1 MHNKAHDFAALHVK
15 GAPLVLYNC
24 WDAGSAKAIVE
35 GGAVAL
41 ATGSWSVA
49 AAQGYEDGEVMPLA
63 ELLAVVKRIAQTQ
76 EVPVS
81 ADFEG
86 GYGDAPEIVA
96 AHAARLAQTGVVG
109 MNFEDQRVQGQ
120 GVWPVE
126 AQCARIAAIRAA
138 VGPDFFINARTD
150 LFLQSDAADHAG
162 LLAEA
167 IARGQAYAA
176 AGASGFFVP
185 MLGQGA
191 LIADVC
197 AQVDLPVNVMMHA
210 NLADSVALAKAGVA
224 RISYGPA
231 PYRAAMQMVTQA
243 AGNVCDGAVP

>member
-1 MHNKAHDFAALHVK
+1 MSAKAQEFAAMHVK

-24 WDAGSAKAIVE
+24 WDAGSAKAIVA
-35 GGAVAL
+35 GGASAV

-49 AAQGYEDGEVMPLA
+49 AAQGYEDGEAMPLA
-63 ELLAVVKRIAQTQ
+63 ELLAVVTRIAQTQ

-109 MNFEDQRVQGQ
+109 MNFEDQHVQGQ

-150 LFLQSDAADHAG
+150 LFLQSDAADHAE
-162 LLAEA
+162 LVAEA

-185 MLGQGA
+185 LLGQGA

-197 AQVDLPVNVMMHA
+197 AQVDLPVNVLMHA
-210 NLADSVALAKAGVA
+210 DLADAAVLSKAGVA

-231 PYRAAMQMVTQA
+231 PYRQSMQEVTDA
-243 AGNVCDGAVP
+243 AGQVYGGK